1 MRLTALL
8 ILAATMLAGCNTTD
22 APTAGKEV
30 FAPLSNGAYAV
41 RQGPM
46 VDRRYIQRRPVE

>member
-1 MRLTALL
+1 MRLLL
-8 ILAATMLAGCNTTD
+8 IISLSALALAGCNTTD

-41 RQGPM
+41 RQAPLA
-46 VDRRYIQRRPVE
+46 DRGYIQRRPVE